1 MHRMS
6 GKDRLAILLSFLVTS
21 TLGAALI
28 SRHWQLV
35 DAPEVAWG
43 RSAGFVVIMAGVH
56 FVVFRV
62 HQRPS
67 ASEREQSVRSWAA
80 SWPVSSRYGWLVVAC
95 SFLAL
100 AIHEFNAGYEL
111 RARIL
116 ASGRSLESVPPTLL
130 SQRPATGVAMS
141 CIGLILVLIACRRA
155 ASIPEGD
162 ARG

>member
-1 MHRMS
+1 MS
-6 GKDRLAILLSFLVTS
+6 RKDRLAILFSFLVTS
-21 TLGAALI
+21 TLGTAFI

-35 DAPEVAWG
+35 DSPEVAWI
-43 RSAGFVVIMAGVH
+43 RSAGFVVIIAGVH

-62 HQRPS
+62 HQRSS
-67 ASEREQSVRSWAA
+67 ALERQQPVRSWAA
-80 SWPVSSRYGWLVVAC
+80 FRPVSSRYGWLVVAC
-95 SFLAL
+95 PFFAL

-141 CIGLILVLIACRRA
+141 CIGLLLVLIACRKP
-155 ASIPEGD
+155 ASTREGD
-162 ARG
+162 AKG